1 MLAMWVD
8 AAYSVKDCFGR
19 LGYECQLL
27 DEADFKK
34 DLSQLPRHNMF
45 AWQSQKI
52 KRKIASSM
60 AAELLALKE
69 GVKVMPLY
77 SDVVKE
83 LWGVTPK
90 EIYITD
96 SQPLLAWL
104 ASEGCKQDPEW
115 QGNLDY
121 IVERIRERSA
131 EVL

>member
-8 AAYSVKDCFGR
+8 AAYSVKDCSGR

-34 DLSQLPRHNMF
+34 DLSQLPHHNMF
-45 AWQSQKI
+45 AWRSQKI
-52 KRKIASSM
+52 KRKIAFST

-83 LWGVTPK
+83 L
-90 EIYITD
+90 
-96 SQPLLAWL
+96 
-104 ASEGCKQDPEW
+104 
-115 QGNLDY
+115 
-121 IVERIRERSA
+121 
-131 EVL
+131 